1 MDDPS
6 AAPLEG
12 IRATVTFPTPSNCPI
27 AAVSAAAS
35 TTIDQ
40 VSRSVATDET
50 APVTEFQVDA
60 DHVPADLELDPIFS
74 YGRTHLFRR
83 VHDGESDPCPCER
96 IGAFGCPV
104 ERYVARE
111 GTLTLAFHAA
121 DFEELQTVVGDLR
134 ERYPDVDIRRLVR
147 SPTSGHPEDTVFVDR
162 GKLTERQLEVLTTA
176 YDRGY
181 FDRPRGANATEL
193 ADELGIDPSTF
204 AEHLRAAQSKLVGEV
219 LEER

>member
-1 MDDPS
+1 MDDTRAS
-6 AAPLEG
+6 ALEG

-27 AAVSAAAS
+27 AAVAADAS
-35 TTIDQ
+35 TSIDQ
-40 VSRSVATDET
+40 VARSVPSDGA

-60 DHVPADLELDPIFS
+60 DAVPAALEFEPIFS

-83 VHDGESDPCPCER
+83 VHDGDGDPCPCER
-96 IGAFGCPV
+96 LGAFGCPV
-104 ERYVARE
+104 ERYAARE

-121 DFEELQTVVGDLR
+121 DFTELQTVVADLR
-134 ERYPDVDIRRLVR
+134 ERFPDVDIRRLVR

-162 GKLTERQLEVLTTA
+162 GRLTERQLEVLTTA
-176 YDRGY
+176 YERGY

-193 ADELGIDPSTF
+193 ADALGIDPSTF
-204 AEHLRAAQSKLVGEV
+204 SEHLRAAQSKLVGEV